1 MSNFI
6 RNIIIF
12 YFVSFII
19 VLILKYFEI
28 ITELSFISII
38 YAGVLSLINVLA
50 AVLLFHYSYK
60 SRHSSF
66 MILNFG
72 GIGVR
77 IFFLLLAFFL
87 IIKFLNIDKYAFILV
102 FFLFYFI
109 SLSLEVIYYL
119 RITTKNK

>member
-12 YFVSFII
+12 YLVSFII
-19 VLILKYFEI
+19 ILILKYFGI
-28 ITELSFISII
+28 ITGLSFLSII
-38 YAGVLSLINVLA
+38 YAGILSLLNVIA
-50 AVLLFHYSYK
+50 AVLLFRFSYK

-66 MILNFG
+66 MIFNFG

-77 IFFLLLAFFL
+77 IFFLLLAFVL

-109 SLSLEVIYYL
+109 SLSLEVVYYL